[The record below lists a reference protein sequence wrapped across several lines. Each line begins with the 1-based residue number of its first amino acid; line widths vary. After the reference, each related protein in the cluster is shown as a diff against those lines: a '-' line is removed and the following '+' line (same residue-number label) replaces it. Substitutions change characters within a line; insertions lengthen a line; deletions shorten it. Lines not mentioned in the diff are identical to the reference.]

1 MFSSGVPHLGTI
13 WPSAASDSVKWGGIT
28 MCRGAE
34 GRELRGSHSSYLFRW
49 FAISRSQKE
58 SILSPEYAFTIC
70 GVEKKTSLTCLP
82 TWRTIIV
89 SRRRN
94 GREGAVASR
103 WLKMGRSVVLW
114 PSLAD
119 KIGMKKNKKT
129 IHLSCMRVAQFA
141 YRFQLYSYRSSS
153 PPSCEGSKAR
163 VTISIC

>member
-1 MFSSGVPHLGTI
+1 MFSSGVSHLGTI

-28 MCRGAE
+28 TCRGTE
-34 GRELRGSHSSYLFRW
+34 GRGLRGSHSSYLFRW

-58 SILSPEYAFTIC
+58 SIPSPEYAFTIC
-70 GVEKKTSLTCLP
+70 GVEKNTSLTCLP

-89 SRRRN
+89 SKRRN

-103 WLKMGRSVVLW
+103 WLKTGRSVVLW

-119 KIGMKKNKKT
+119 KIGMKKIT
-129 IHLSCMRVAQFA
+129 IYLSCMKVAQSA
-141 YRFQLYSYRSSS
+141 YRFQIYSYRSSS
-153 PPSCEGSKAR
+153 PPPCEGSKAR